1 MNDEQI
7 ARLYEVDDG
16 SFKNW
21 KKISGITETPTVGE
35 KVSEE
40 ISNIIEPLSLVN
52 LEDGSSPIDTFEQFD
67 FGAVHGKASAAANHP
82 INLSKN
88 DRETPASDDDRPNA
102 SPEQ

>member
-7 ARLYEVDDG
+7 AQLFEVDDW

-35 KVSEE
+35 KAVSEE

-52 LEDGSSPIDTFEQFD
+52 LEDRSSPIDTFEQFD
-67 FGAVHGKASAAANHP
+67 FGAVHGKASAAVNHQ
-82 INLSKN
+82 INLSSIIPKN
-88 DRETPASDDDRPNA
+88 EFEN
-102 SPEQ
+102 EYKYIQYF